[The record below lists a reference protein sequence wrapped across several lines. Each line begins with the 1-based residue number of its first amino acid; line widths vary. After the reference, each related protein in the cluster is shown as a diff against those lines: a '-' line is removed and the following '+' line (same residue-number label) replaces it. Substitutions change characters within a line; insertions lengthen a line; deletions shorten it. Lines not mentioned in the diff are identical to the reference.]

1 MCLASVSNLAYP
13 NTMKLLHFLLAL
25 AFAANPVVVEGTW
38 SIIAI
43 DKRTNQIGSAMATCL
58 DSDRYFENAQN
69 FLEWGFVAIPRRGG
83 IIAQAMIQDNKGPM
97 HKHGLPLL
105 REDVYEP
112 LPLPPA
118 PEIIQAMANGNADPG
133 TERYRVASSEEIV
146 EYPKYELRQYGVVN
160 YNLYDGAAGFT
171 GNNISDL
178 VLTFAQ
184 NATEAVHATVQTENY
199 TISVQG
205 NIVFPGTV
213 QATLEAFQNSTT
225 QDFAERLF
233 EALVA
238 GYETTGGDVRCAY
251 NPNLK
256 GAVLAILKVME
267 EDGTYSVNLEADLGE
282 SQATK
287 SALDSIKQELEGC
300 QRVWEPDNPNSTMIP
315 YSDCISTVPRKI
327 FSSAGTSSWRSRNSI
342 VTILVTSLAVWY
354 YL

>member
-1 MCLASVSNLAYP
+1 
-13 NTMKLLHFLLAL
+13 MKLLHFLLAL
-25 AFAANPVVVEGTW
+25 IATLASTATVEGTW
-38 SIIAI
+38 SILAI

-58 DSDRYFENAQN
+58 DSDRFPENAQK
-69 FLEWGFVAIPRRGG
+69 FFEYGFVAIPRRGG
-83 IIAQAMIQDNKGPM
+83 IIAQAMIQDKSGPA

-105 REDVYEP
+105 REDVYDP

-118 PEIIQAMANGNADPG
+118 PEIIQAMANENADPG
-133 TERYRVASSEEIV
+133 TEKYRISDDGEIV

-160 YNLYDGAAGFT
+160 YNLYEGAAGFT

-184 NATEAVHATVQTENY
+184 NATEEVHATVQTENY
-199 TISVQG
+199 TVSVQG
-205 NIVFPGTV
+205 NIVSPGTV

-225 QDFAERLF
+225 QEFAERLF
-233 EALVA
+233 EALYK

-251 NPNLK
+251 NPKLK
-256 GAVLAILKVME
+256 GAVLAFLKVME
-267 EDGTYSVNLEADLGE
+267 EDGSFSVNLEADLGE
-282 SQATK
+282 SQATE

-327 FSSAGTSSWRSRNSI
+327 FSSGGTSSWRNSNSI
-342 VTILVTSLAVWY
+342 VTTILMTSFAVWY